1 VDTDLRQAG
10 IAANAAIPPATQ
22 SCLKRQTLF
31 VRQNNDSLF
40 ILRRRVDLF
49 QSIYGSYPYVAHLYH
64 KQTKSVIYV
73 WIILHGFQ
81 DLNSRI
87 IELVNDKR
95 EWISNEAI
103 VTNSKVGVH
112 LKGLTK
118 TTESLNNDSL
128 YAAHYSI
135 QPKALLSEPTCL

>member
-10 IAANAAIPPATQ
+10 IAANAATQ
-22 SCLKRQTLF
+22 SGLKGQTLF
-31 VRQNNDSLF
+31 VRQNKDSLF
-40 ILRRRVDLF
+40 TFGRRVGLL
-49 QSIYGSYPYVAHLYH
+49 QSIRGSYPYVAHLYH
-64 KQTKSVIYV
+64 KQTNSVIYV
-73 WIILHGFQ
+73 WIILQDFQ

-118 TTESLNNDSL
+118 TAESLNNDSL
-128 YAAHYSI
+128 YAGHYSI
-135 QPKALLSEPTCL
+135 QPKALSSEPTCL